1 MDVIF
6 LIIIGTVI
14 ALVLIY
20 AFISHKKKR
29 AKILELRRQIREEQR
44 QQELKNKCRP
54 NSTKK
59 RVLNN
64 DNPSTGSGQDENDD
78 YDEDYEYY
86 RLMELKEVRDAYDDY
101 IASLD
106 MNG

>member
-14 ALVLIY
+14 AFILIY
-20 AFISHKKKR
+20 AIVSHKKRR
-29 AKILELRRQIREEQR
+29 AEILELRRQIREEQR
-44 QQELKNKCRP
+44 RQELKEKCKP
-54 NSTKK
+54 NYIRK
-59 RVLNN
+59 RRVSMPQQNF
-64 DNPSTGSGQDENDD
+64 DADD
-78 YDEDYEYY
+78 EYY
-86 RLMELKEVRDAYDDY
+86 RLKALREERDAYDDY

>member
-1 MDVIF
+1 MDVVF

-20 AFISHKKKR
+20 AIAAHKKRR

-44 QQELKNKCRP
+44 QRELKKKCKP
-54 NSTKK
+54 YYNKK
-59 RVLNN
+59 RVAVN
-64 DNPSTGSGQDENDD
+64 DNLNLNDD
-78 YDEDYEYY
+78 DEYY
-86 RLMELKEVRDAYDDY
+86 RLRALREARDAYDDY

-106 MNG
+106 MS

>member
-1 MDVIF
+1 MNVIF
-6 LIIIGTVI
+6 LIVIGTVI
-14 ALVLIY
+14 ALILIY
-20 AFISHKKKR
+20 AIVAHKKRR
-29 AKILELRRQIREEQR
+29 AKQLELIRQIKEEQR

-64 DNPSTGSGQDENDD
+64 DNVNEND
-78 YDEDYEYY
+78 DYEYY

>member
-14 ALVLIY
+14 ALILIY
-20 AFISHKKKR
+20 AIVSHKKRR
-29 AKILELRRQIREEQR
+29 AKQLELIRQIKEEQR

-64 DNPSTGSGQDENDD
+64 DNINENDD

-86 RLMELKEVRDAYDDY
+86 RLMELN
-101 IASLD
+101 
-106 MNG
+106 NGGCFCGLRFFAF

>member
-1 MDVIF
+1 MDVYI
-6 LIIIGTVI
+6 LIGTVI

-44 QQELKNKCRP
+44 RQELKDKCKA
-54 NSTKK
+54 NYMKK
-59 RVLNN
+59 RISMPQQNY
-64 DNPSTGSGQDENDD
+64 DID
-78 YDEDYEYY
+78 YDYY
-86 RLMELKEVRDAYDDY
+86 RLKELREERDAYDDY

-106 MNG
+106 MS

>member
-64 DNPSTGSGQDENDD
+64 DNINENDD